1 MSDFKTG
8 GVPAPDYDSDDIN
21 YVYKKSEFTEDIFV
35 YGDVYGQSFNNV
47 EMSVVGSTLTF
58 TVAGIGSTSLILSW
72 VVDKYYTYAIIRIMY
87 YQDMDDFVFE
97 VVVDICART
106 FKLKSDNGNDK
117 IIACDNTDEFMRVL
131 DVCDKMLEPRMIVYA
146 DLALT
151 SDK

>member
-21 YVYKKSEFTEDIFV
+21 YVYKKSEFSEDVFV

-58 TVAGIGSTSLILSW
+58 TVAGIGSTSLTLSW
-72 VVDKYYTYAIIRIMY
+72 RFLYICYNNKYVFSL
-87 YQDMDDFVFE
+87 MDDFVFE

-106 FKLKSDNGNDK
+106 FKLKSDNGDNK
-117 IIACDNTDEFMRVL
+117 IIVCDDKDEFMRVL
-131 DVCDKMLEPRMIVYA
+131 EVCDKMLEPEMIVYA

>member
-21 YVYKKSEFTEDIFV
+21 YVYKKSEFSEDVFV
-35 YGDVYGQSFNNV
+35 YGDVYTQSVNNV
-47 EMSVVGSTLTF
+47 EISVVGSTLTF
-58 TVAGIGSTSLILSW
+58 TVAGIGSTSLTLSW
-72 VVDKYYTYAIIRIMY
+72 RFLYICYNNKYVFSL
-87 YQDMDDFVFE
+87 MDDFVYE

-106 FKLKSDNGNDK
+106 FKLKSDKGDNK
-117 IIACDNTDEFMRVL
+117 IIVCDDTDEFMRVL
-131 DVCDKMLEPRMIVYA
+131 EVCDKMLEPGMIVYA

>member
-1 MSDFKTG
+1 M
-8 GVPAPDYDSDDIN
+8 VCVRNIIVNAQIA
-21 YVYKKSEFTEDIFV
+21 V
-35 YGDVYGQSFNNV
+35 
-47 EMSVVGSTLTF
+47 
-58 TVAGIGSTSLILSW
+58 

-131 DVCDKMLEPRMIVYA
+131 DVCDKMLEPHMIVYA